1 VGSYDDY
8 DDHDDIDALR
18 GWVERLEALHRAIDQ
33 RVSPRLLARLV
44 GDDGFDPSDL
54 VEHVV
59 ILHDAAEQADELRGR
74 VAALEAELATLRA
87 RAVPEGPEGEVTEAR
102 REAGATLIHAT
113 PALLDGWCGPGV
125 DDKGGGLII
134 DGESQTVHDL
144 AGRGYDYQW
153 YGEVALIRL
162 GWDDVSP
169 ILLDLARPEVQ
180 DRVCRVLCAR
190 GAGIRF
196 VQGAVGVA
204 GAGEVV
210 LVSEAGIWP
219 GCPVIL
225 PALAT
230 CTDLPEALAW
240 FRWMPGMLA
249 VDEHGRRWRVDAG
262 PQDDWCGSYRPVLT
276 DPATLGCLVGLLR
289 EVSGDAGAHTERI
302 RASGRWIAWWVLDR
316 VVECRRGDTE
326 IAALWGALDAA
337 WTMRGGA

>member
-1 VGSYDDY
+1 VG
-8 DDHDDIDALR
+8 
-18 GWVERLEALHRAIDQ
+18 
-33 RVSPRLLARLV
+33 
-44 GDDGFDPSDL
+44 
-54 VEHVV
+54 
-59 ILHDAAEQADELRGR
+59 AAA
-74 VAALEAELATLRA
+74 VAFI
-87 RAVPEGPEGEVTEAR
+87 
-102 REAGATLIHAT
+102 ATLIDAT

-196 VQGAVGVA
+196 VKGAVGVA
-204 GAGEVV
+204 VAGEVV

-230 CTDLPEALAW
+230 CTDLPEALAVW
-240 FRWMPGMLA
+240 W
-249 VDEHGRRWRVDAG
+249 
-262 PQDDWCGSYRPVLT
+262 
-276 DPATLGCLVGLLR
+276 
-289 EVSGDAGAHTERI
+289 AHHVAQETP
-302 RASGRWIAWWVLDR
+302 
-316 VVECRRGDTE
+316 
-326 IAALWGALDAA
+326 
-337 WTMRGGA
+337 

>member
-1 VGSYDDY
+1 VD
-8 DDHDDIDALR
+8 
-18 GWVERLEALHRAIDQ
+18 ERTGK
-33 RVSPRLLARLV
+33 P
-44 GDDGFDPSDL
+44 P
-54 VEHVV
+54 
-59 ILHDAAEQADELRGR
+59 
-74 VAALEAELATLRA
+74 
-87 RAVPEGPEGEVTEAR
+87 
-102 REAGATLIHAT
+102 TLIHAT

-153 YGEVALIRL
+153 YGDVALIRL

-190 GAGIRF
+190 GAMTTEPSGNPR
-196 VQGAVGVA
+196 Q
-204 GAGEVV
+204 
-210 LVSEAGIWP
+210 
-219 GCPVIL
+219 L
-225 PALAT
+225 P
-230 CTDLPEALAW
+230 AW

-289 EVSGDAGAHTERI
+289 EVSGDPEAHVEPTDRGWAAWYGSADSPVYGRIYGRTDAPTE
-302 RASGRWIAWWVLDR
+302 G
-316 VVECRRGDTE
+316 
-326 IAALWGALDAA
+326 AALWAALDAA
-337 WTMRGGA
+337 WAMRGGA